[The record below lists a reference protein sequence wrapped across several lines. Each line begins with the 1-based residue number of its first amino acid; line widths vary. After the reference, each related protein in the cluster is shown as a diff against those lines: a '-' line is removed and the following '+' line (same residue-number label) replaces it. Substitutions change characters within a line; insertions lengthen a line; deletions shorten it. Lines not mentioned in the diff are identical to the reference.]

1 MRKVV
6 VVLLCLTGLGCFGQ
20 NMQVVFDWDARGNQ
34 IARVLPFELAHRG
47 DTTVILDAQYG
58 LENMQERFHFTPLS
72 NKTRAFSL

>member
-34 IARVLPFELAHRG
+34 IARVLPYP
-47 DTTVILDAQYG
+47 ISK
-58 LENMQERFHFTPLS
+58 N
-72 NKTRAFSL
+72 